1 MKVGFQNDEDRN
13 YKFDARL
20 RYVENLINSWI
31 IFVQAESDRKT
42 KDNITPR
49 DSETW
54 RSSLHNLYYLLSL
67 HDTALDEPPAEVTD
81 EYIKSLLKHNLIVE
95 LTQNKVVKN
104 DPSQAIRN
112 KFKI

>member
-1 MKVGFQNDEDRN
+1 MKTSFENEERD

-31 IFVQAESDRKT
+31 IFVQADSDKKT
-42 KDNITPR
+42 KDSLNPR
-49 DSETW
+49 DLETW
-54 RSSLHNLYYLLSL
+54 RKSQYNLYYLLSL
-67 HDTALDEPPAEVTD
+67 HDTALSKPPDVSTD
-81 EYIKSLLKHNLIVE
+81 IYVESLLKHNLIVE

-112 KFKI
+112 KFKV